1 MSRRWLDDEVGRIV
15 KLGDRVTRL
24 EDRFRPAQH
33 FDDPI
38 TMAALDLLDD
48 DELNEVGG
56 LFRTHGVE
64 WTADLPQDAQAR
76 VLALLAGAKARA
88 VQLRNPASAR
98 TGEA

>member
-1 MSRRWLDDEVGRIV
+1 MKLSDRI
-15 KLGDRVTRL
+15 TRL
-24 EDRFRPAQH
+24 EDRLRPTQH
-33 FDDPI
+33 DPV

-64 WTADLPQDAQAR
+64 WTADLPQDAQAH

-88 VQLRNPASAR
+88 VQFTNPVMAGAAGQSN
-98 TGEA
+98 

>member
-1 MSRRWLDDEVGRIV
+1 MRNLTVRLDKLEADIRR
-15 KLGDRVTRL
+15 TRS
-24 EDRFRPAQH
+24 AH
-33 FDDPI
+33 SDPV

-88 VQLRNPASAR
+88 VQLRNPASA
-98 TGEA
+98 GVSGHSN